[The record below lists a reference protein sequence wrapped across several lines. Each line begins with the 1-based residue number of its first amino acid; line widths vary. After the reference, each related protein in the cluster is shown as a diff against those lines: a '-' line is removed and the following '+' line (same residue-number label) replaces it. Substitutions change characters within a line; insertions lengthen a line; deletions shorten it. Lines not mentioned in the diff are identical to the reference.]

1 MATVTL
7 PFNYK
12 INVSLQPGD
21 IVYYYTG
28 STLTSL
34 NDLIKIGNVISIDAD
49 NNTMSVNSAD
59 NIDLPSSGDYI
70 MFSKDNQANLNSL
83 VGYYAEVKLRND
95 STSEAELF
103 SASVDV
109 DASSK

>member
-1 MATVTL
+1 MADVTL
-7 PFNYK
+7 PFSNK

-21 IVYYYTG
+21 TVYYYTG

-34 NDLIKIGNVISIDAD
+34 NDLIKIGTVDSIDAG
-49 NNTMSVNSAD
+49 NNTMSVTSAD

-70 MFSKDNQANLNSL
+70 MFSKDNEANLNSL
-83 VGYYAEVKLRND
+83 VGYYAEVKLKND

-103 SASVDV
+103 SIGVEVDE
-109 DASSK
+109 SSK